1 MGINYNINA
10 DVGEGMGDDAG
21 LMPLIQ
27 ACNIACGGHAGS
39 KNEIQKTIALA
50 IENNVLIGAHPSY
63 PDPKNFG
70 RKSLKL
76 TKEILYKSIEKQL
89 SVLINQLNS
98 DKIHHVKPHGALYH
112 DCNSNE
118 QIAKILLHVIKSLCP
133 NVVIVTAPKSVL
145 EKKALK
151 MGFPVWTEAFLD
163 RSYLDDGRL
172 VPRTEKNALLHQPN
186 QLIKR
191 FQNLIQKHGVFS
203 INNNWI
209 PIHAKTFCI
218 HGDHPDASKNLKEV
232 LKYYKRHIQNYDK

>member
-39 KNEIQKTIALA
+39 VNEIKKTIALA

-76 TKEILYKSIEKQL
+76 TQEVLYQSIEQQL
-89 SVLINQLNS
+89 SVLINQLHS
-98 DKIHHVKPHGALYH
+98 EKIHHVKPHGALYH
-112 DCNSNE
+112 DCNNND
-118 QIAKILLHVIKSLCP
+118 QIAKVLLHVTKSLCP
-133 NVVIVTAPKSVL
+133 NVVIITAPESVL

-151 MGFPVWTEAFLD
+151 MGFTVWTEAFID
-163 RSYLDDGRL
+163 RAYQDNGRL
-172 VPRTEKNALLHQPN
+172 VPRSEKNALLCQPN

-191 FQNLIQKHGVFS
+191 FQNLTQRHGVFS
-203 INNNWI
+203 INKNWI
-209 PIHAKTFCI
+209 PLHAKTFCV
-218 HGDHPDASKNLKEV
+218 HGDHLNAAKHLKEV
-232 LKYYKRHIQNYDK
+232 LKYCKNSHYKL